1 MALSLDQALK
11 EAACAIDNKN
21 KLRARRI
28 YEKIIQGFPDNTEA
42 MEGLKKLSQDG
53 TNVNPHPALME
64 SIGKLMREDK
74 HDLAIEELEEL
85 IKEFPK
91 SANLQSMKGTCHARL
106 KQGRLA
112 SSSFNKALEINSRF
126 FSFLRSD
133 NLYCSAAFNF
143 TCAPFSFKLAAI
155 LVAKNLEF
163 PVSLT

>member
-28 YEKIIQGFPDNTEA
+28 YEKDNSRLSRQTEA

-53 TNVNPHPALME
+53 SNVNPHPALME

-91 SANLQSMKGTCHARL
+91 SPNLQSMKGACHARL

-112 SSSFNKALEINSRF
+112 SSSFNKALEINNRF
-126 FSFLRSD
+126 LPAMMGMGALLMENDR
-133 NLYCSAAFNF
+133 YHPA
-143 TCAPFSFKLAAI
+143 
-155 LVAKNLEF
+155 LEQYKR
-163 PVSLT
+163 V